1 MQGDAMGGPF
11 ICNVYKR
18 PEGEGL
24 IFAEGF
30 LYAPEISNKKTL
42 LGQLNAILSSIN
54 IKNNN
59 GK

>member
-1 MQGDAMGGPF
+1 MQGDAMRGPF

-30 LYAPEISNKKTL
+30 LYAPETNEKNTL
-42 LGQLNAILSSIN
+42 LSQLRAILGSIN
-54 IKNNN
+54 IINN